1 MQFLSLLKSI
11 SKDIKYYDQNF
22 KMPYSKNNMTN
33 PFMKKKSY
41 TTMIWID
48 KTK

>member
-1 MQFLSLLKSI
+1 MKFLSLLKSI

-22 KMPYSKNNMTN
+22 KVPYSKNNMTN
-33 PFMKKKSY
+33 PFMQRKTC
-41 TTMIWID
+41 TTMVWID